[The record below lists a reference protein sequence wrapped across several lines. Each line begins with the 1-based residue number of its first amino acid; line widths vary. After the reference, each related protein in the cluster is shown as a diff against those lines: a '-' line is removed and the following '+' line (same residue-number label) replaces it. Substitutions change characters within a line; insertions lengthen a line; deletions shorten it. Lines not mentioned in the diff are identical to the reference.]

1 MKAKLISRIVSA
13 PGWGIDV
20 TAGIFDM
27 LQQMALGILG
37 HRGAHINTQ
46 PPKGDGIL
54 RNGPAF
60 YGLPVN
66 TETITLIKGE
76 VVRFPK
82 KIASEDGPITVFD
95 PGVDIHWQVKE

>member
-1 MKAKLISRIVSA
+1 
-13 PGWGIDV
+13 
-20 TAGIFDM
+20 
-27 LQQMALGILG
+27 MAIL
-37 HRGAHINTQ
+37 AHVFEQEAALDHLEAFTS
-46 PPKGDGIL
+46 

-60 YGLPVN
+60 YGLPIN

-76 VVRFPK
+76 VVQFPK